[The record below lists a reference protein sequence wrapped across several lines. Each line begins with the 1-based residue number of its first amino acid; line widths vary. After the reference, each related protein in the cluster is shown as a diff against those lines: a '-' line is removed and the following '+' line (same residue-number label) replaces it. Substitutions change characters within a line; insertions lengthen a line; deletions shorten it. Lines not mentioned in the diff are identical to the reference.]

1 MIQKKNGIVVV
12 GAIFVDIKGF
22 PQDTYVSD
30 GRNAGHIE
38 YIHGGVARNVVEDI
52 ANLGLNSTFVGI
64 VDNTALGIDVKQR
77 LQNRN
82 VNTDYMKSIENGT
95 WLAVFDHNGELAGS
109 ISHRPNLMP
118 IYSILEENGDA
129 IIENSDSVVAEIDM
143 DEEIVEKVVYLCQK
157 HNKKIFGVVSN
168 MNIAIKRKDLLK
180 QFDCL
185 ICNQL
190 ESSILFSRDFKEIS
204 AEELSHTLIDELQQ
218 SEFKSLI
225 VTLGETGSLYVKST
239 GECGFCPARQ
249 IEVKDTTGAGD
260 AFCAGV
266 SAGLTYGKSMLE
278 AMKIGSHLASSVIA
292 SRENVCPCFMSNKF
306 NIVKK

>member
-1 MIQKKNGIVVV
+1 M
-12 GAIFVDIKGF
+12 DIKGF
-22 PQDTYVSD
+22 PQDIYVPD
-30 GRNAGHIE
+30 GRNAGYIE

-52 ANLGLNSTFVGI
+52 ANLGLNSTFVSI
-64 VDNTALGIDVKQR
+64 VDNTALGEDVKQR

-82 VNTDYMKSIENGT
+82 VNTDYMKSIENGMGT

-118 IYSILEENGDA
+118 IYSILEE
-129 IIENSDSVVAEIDM
+129 
-143 DEEIVEKVVYLCQK
+143 K
-157 HNKKIFGVVSN
+157 HNKKLFGVVSN
-168 MNIAIKRKDLLK
+168 MNIAIERKDLLK

-218 SEFKSLI
+218 SEFNSLI
-225 VTLGETGSLYVKST
+225 VTLGEAGSLYVKNN
-239 GECGFCPARQ
+239 GESGFCQARQ

-260 AFCAGV
+260 AFCAGT

-292 SRENVCPCFMSNKF
+292 SCENVCPCFSQDKF
-306 NIVKK
+306 DIVKK